1 MRIAL
6 VSEHASPLA
15 TLGGVDAGGQNVH
28 VAALAGDLAARGHDV
43 VVYTRRDDAD
53 LPERVTMPGGV
64 DVVHV
69 PAGPAAHVPKDDLLP
84 WMADF
89 GRWLAADWE
98 RHGAPDL
105 VHAHFWMSGLAAL
118 QASRAMPEP
127 VPVVQTFHA
136 LGSVKRRHQGAADTS
151 PPGRI
156 ETEATLGRSVDLVV
170 ATCTDEVAELR
181 RLGIPAERVT
191 VVPCGVDRDLF
202 LPDDPRRVRDA
213 PPDVSAGDDGGA
225 AGSGTGRPPYR
236 LLCLG
241 RLVERKGVGTVVEA
255 LPALPDAELVIAG
268 GPSADEVDDEPEAR
282 RLAALAEELGVR
294 DRVRFVG
301 SVAREDVPALIRSAD
316 VVVATPW
323 YEPFGIVPLEAAAC
337 GRPLVGTAV
346 GGLLDSVQHGVTG
359 LLVPPRAPRALAT
372 ALRTLL
378 DDPATRRRMG
388 TAARRRAVELYGW
401 DCVARDTEAAYAAL
415 LEVAQEERAVRAA
428 QEAQEAQEVRGTHG
442 GRRVTRGRRTAG
454 ARGAPDRDDVV
465 EVRAV

>member
-28 VAALAGDLAARGHDV
+28 VAALAGELAERGHTV
-43 VVYTRRDDAD
+43 TVYTRRDDAD
-53 LPERVTMPGGV
+53 LAERVTMPGGV
-64 DVVHV
+64 EVVHV
-69 PAGPAAHVPKDDLLP
+69 PAGPAEHVPKDDLLP

-98 RHGAPDL
+98 RHGVPDV

-118 QASRAMPEP
+118 QAARAMPRP

-151 PPGRI
+151 PSGRI

-170 ATCTDEVAELR
+170 ATCSDEVAELR
-181 RLGIPAERVT
+181 RLGIPADRVT
-191 VVPCGVDRDLF
+191 VVPCGVDRDHF
-202 LPDDPRRVRDA
+202 LPDDPRRPGPERDPAPRDGEHDGDNDGEHGGDPAGA
-213 PPDVSAGDDGGA
+213 PPV
-225 AGSGTGRPPYR
+225 RFR

-268 GPSADEVDDEPEAR
+268 GPAPDEVQDDPEAL
-282 RLAALAEELGVR
+282 RLVALAERLGVR

-301 SVAREDVPALIRSAD
+301 SVARADVPALVRSAD

-337 GRPLVGTAV
+337 GRPLVGSAV
-346 GGLLDSVQHGVTG
+346 GGLLDSVHDGVTG
-359 LLVPPRAPRALAT
+359 VLVPPRDPAALAR
-372 ALRTLL
+372 AVRGLL
-378 DDPATRRRMG
+378 DDPAARRRMG
-388 TAARRRAVELYGW
+388 AAARRRVVELFGW
-401 DCVARDTEAAYAAL
+401 DCVARDTEAAYRTL
-415 LEVAQEERAVRAA
+415 LESRGRLDDRRRAGTAAGLARA
-428 QEAQEAQEVRGTHG
+428 
-442 GRRVTRGRRTAG
+442 GRR
-454 ARGAPDRDDVV
+454 PDRRHDDMAG
-465 EVRAV
+465 VRAV

>member
-28 VAALAGDLAARGHDV
+28 VAALAGELAHRGHSV
-43 VVYTRRDDAD
+43 RVYTRRDDAD

-64 DVVHV
+64 EVVHV
-69 PAGPAAHVPKDDLLP
+69 PAGPAEHVPKDDLLP

-98 RHGAPDL
+98 RHGVPDV

-118 QASRAMPEP
+118 QASRAMAQA

-151 PPGRI
+151 PRGRI
-156 ETEATLGRSVDLVV
+156 ETEATLGRSVDLVI
-170 ATCTDEVAELR
+170 ATCSDEVAELR

-191 VVPCGVDRDLF
+191 VVPCGVDRDRF
-202 LPDDPRRVRDA
+202 LPDDPREARPRR
-213 PPDVSAGDDGGA
+213 
-225 AGSGTGRPPYR
+225 GTAEARPWR
-236 LLCLG
+236 LLSLG

-268 GPSADEVDDEPEAR
+268 GPSADEVDADPEAR
-282 RLAALAEELGVR
+282 RLAALADRLRVR

-301 SVAREDVPALIRSAD
+301 SVARDDVPALIRSAD

-337 GRPLVGTAV
+337 GRPLVGSAV

-359 LLVPPRAPRALAT
+359 LLVPPRDPDSLARAL
-372 ALRTLL
+372 RELL
-378 DDPATRRRMG
+378 DDPAARRRMG
-388 TAARRRAVELYGW
+388 AAARRRAVELYGW
-401 DCVARDTEAAYAAL
+401 DCVARDTEAAYRSL
-415 LEVAQEERAVRAA
+415 LAGRDAER
-428 QEAQEAQEVRGTHG
+428 G
-442 GRRVTRGRRTAG
+442 GVTRHGH
-454 ARGAPDRDDVV
+454 DRDDIAG
-465 EVRAV
+465 VRAV

>member
-28 VAALAGDLAARGHDV
+28 VAALAGELAARGHAV
-43 VVYTRRDDAD
+43 SVYTRRDDAG
-53 LPERVTMPGGV
+53 LPERVVMPGGV
-64 DVVHV
+64 EVVHV
-69 PAGPAAHVPKDDLLP
+69 PAGPAEPVPKDDLLP

-98 RHGAPDL
+98 RHGVPDV

-151 PPGRI
+151 PAGRV

-202 LPDDPRRVRDA
+202 LPDDPRRVAREAA
-213 PPDVSAGDDGGA
+213 PDGDRAGPL
-225 AGSGTGRPPYR
+225 PPYR

-268 GPSADEVDDEPEAR
+268 GPSADEVDEDPEAR

-301 SVAREDVPALIRSAD
+301 SVAREDVPGLIRSAD

-359 LLVPPRAPRALAT
+359 LLVPPRDPGALARALRA
-372 ALRTLL
+372 LL
-378 DDPATRRRMG
+378 DDPAGRRRMG
-388 TAARRRAVELYGW
+388 AAARRRVVELYGW
-401 DCVARDTEAAYAAL
+401 DCVARDTEQAYAEL
-415 LEVAQEERAVRAA
+415 LGSREHPARLAHQGRQAPR
-428 QEAQEAQEVRGTHG
+428 QHRGH
-442 GRRVTRGRRTAG
+442 G
-454 ARGAPDRDDVV
+454 ARGGQDRTEVAG
-465 EVRAV
+465 VRAV

>member
-28 VAALAGDLAARGHDV
+28 VAALAGELADRGHTV
-43 VVYTRRDDAD
+43 SVYTRRDDAD

-64 DVVHV
+64 EVVHV
-69 PAGPAAHVPKDDLLP
+69 PAGPVEHVPKDDLLP

-89 GRWLAADWE
+89 GRWLAVDWE
-98 RHGAPDL
+98 RHGVPDV

-118 QASRAMPEP
+118 QASRAMPQP

-151 PPGRI
+151 PRGRI
-156 ETEATLGRSVDLVV
+156 ETEATLGRSVDLVI

-191 VVPCGVDRDLF
+191 VVPCGVDRDRF
-202 LPDDPRRVRDA
+202 LPDDPREA
-213 PPDVSAGDDGGA
+213 
-225 AGSGTGRPPYR
+225 RPPRRGAEPEPWR
-236 LLCLG
+236 LLSLG

-268 GPSADEVDDEPEAR
+268 GPSADEVDADPEAR
-282 RLAALAEELGVR
+282 RLAALADTLGVR

-301 SVAREDVPALIRSAD
+301 SVARDDVPGLIRSAD

-337 GRPLVGTAV
+337 GRPLVGSAV

-359 LLVPPRAPRALAT
+359 LLVPPRDPDALARAL
-372 ALRTLL
+372 RELL
-378 DDPATRRRMG
+378 DDPAARRRMG
-388 TAARRRAVELYGW
+388 AAARRRAVELYGW
-401 DCVARDTEAAYAAL
+401 DCVARDTEAAYGSL
-415 LEVAQEERAVRAA
+415 LAGRD
-428 QEAQEAQEVRGTHG
+428 
-442 GRRVTRGRRTAG
+442 GRRDRHGRGDDHG
-454 ARGAPDRDDVV
+454 HERDDMAG
-465 EVRAV
+465 VRAV